1 MMIPRGRTRIVAAVA
16 LTVFLAGCS
25 AGTISYEE
33 SAEIYE
39 TITDLQESL
48 VQVESRLVEVTD
60 DEAVDGEV
68 EQTVSRAADEV
79 AGVATSLATLSERFE
94 PLETQEI
101 PQEIPA
107 EPQPSYWLAVG

>member
-1 MMIPRGRTRIVAAVA
+1 MRSTGMMIPRKRTRVAAAVA

-25 AGTISYEE
+25 AGPISYAE
-33 SAEIYE
+33 SAQIHE

-79 AGVATSLATLSERFE
+79 AGVASTLAALNERFE
-94 PLETQEI
+94 PAQTQEI

-107 EPQPSYWLAVG
+107 EPQPSY